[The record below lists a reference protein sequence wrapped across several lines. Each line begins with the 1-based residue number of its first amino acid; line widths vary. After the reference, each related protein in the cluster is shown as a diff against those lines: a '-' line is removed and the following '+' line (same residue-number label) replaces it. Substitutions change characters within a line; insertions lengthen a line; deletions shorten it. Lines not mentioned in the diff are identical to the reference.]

1 MSGYNVN
8 ITGESEVY
16 HIYAKDRCLYNCLNK
31 KEFKKLTQL
40 ADDNEKNFTRA
51 ENTKIAY
58 EKDQSSLKFAAKEAI
73 KVILK
78 L

>member
-31 KEFKKLTQL
+31 KEFKNLWTTYRDYKGSVG
-40 ADDNEKNFTRA
+40 DFDE
-51 ENTKIAY
+51 
-58 EKDQSSLKFAAKEAI
+58 
-73 KVILK
+73 
-78 L
+78 